1 CWRWGGDCWRL
12 WWCWHWRD
20 GCWRIC
26 RRSGWLRGTA
36 LLNSQRHHASER
48 NGRSNPMHTLKLSMA
63 LLLRRVCSCAC
74 FVQEAVQNLVLVAAP
89 QPSPQLVLDLRDWRA
104 AVVVFQ
110 FLQALVVGHG
120 LRGRFMRHCAPSA
133 RHSPPAA
140 DAAYVFQSRC
150 QRYRNRNTRHRVSGC
165 KTSRPRL
172 QSLRPSGK
180 RPRAASIEY
189 FV

>member
-1 CWRWGGDCWRL
+1 
-12 WWCWHWRD
+12 
-20 GCWRIC
+20 
-26 RRSGWLRGTA
+26 
-36 LLNSQRHHASER
+36 
-48 NGRSNPMHTLKLSMA
+48 MHTLKLSMA

-110 FLQALVVGHG
+110 FLQSLVVGHG

-140 DAAYVFQSRC
+140 DAAPWLLEVPR
-150 QRYRNRNTRHRVSGC
+150 RN
-165 KTSRPRL
+165 P
-172 QSLRPSGK
+172 
-180 RPRAASIEY
+180 AAI
-189 FV
+189 

>member
-36 LLNSQRHHASER
+36 LLNPQRHHASER

-89 QPSPQLVLDLRDWRA
+89 RPSPQLVLDLRDWRV

-110 FLQALVVGHG
+110 FLQSLVVGHG

-140 DAAYVFQSRC
+140 DAAPWLLELPR
-150 QRYRNRNTRHRVSGC
+150 RNPAAIRSA
-165 KTSRPRL
+165 
-172 QSLRPSGK
+172 
-180 RPRAASIEY
+180 RAAPTG
-189 FV
+189 